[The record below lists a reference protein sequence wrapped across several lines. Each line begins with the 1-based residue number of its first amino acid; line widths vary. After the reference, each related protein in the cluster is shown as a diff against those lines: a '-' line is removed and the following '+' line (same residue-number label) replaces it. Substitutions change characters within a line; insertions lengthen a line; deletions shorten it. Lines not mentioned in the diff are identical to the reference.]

1 MNQILQKLVFLLVN
15 NMKKIINSTLSIIQ
29 FIIFFTAVTLIYLSD
44 KKMGVMRSLTYKN
57 LIWNRMNLDK
67 YLLILVIT
75 FLIVQIIFYLFIK
88 KFSFI
93 ILIIFDLITIVFIL
107 CFDTSIIFSYFIIVL
122 ALCFNLGLSLI
133 KNFIKEYI

>member
-1 MNQILQKLVFLLVN
+1 
-15 NMKKIINSTLSIIQ
+15 MKKIINSTLSIIQ

>member
-133 KNFIKEYI
+133 KNFIEEYI

>member
-1 MNQILQKLVFLLVN
+1 
-15 NMKKIINSTLSIIQ
+15 MKKIISSTLSIIQ

-93 ILIIFDLITIVFIL
+93 ILIIFNLITIVFIL

>member
-1 MNQILQKLVFLLVN
+1 MFLLVN
-15 NMKKIINSTLSIIQ
+15 NMKKIISSTLSIIQ

>member
-1 MNQILQKLVFLLVN
+1 
-15 NMKKIINSTLSIIQ
+15 MKKIISSTLSIIQ
-29 FIIFFTAVTLIYLSD
+29 FIIFFIAVTLIYLSD

-93 ILIIFDLITIVFIL
+93 ILIIFNLITIVFIL

>member
-1 MNQILQKLVFLLVN
+1 
-15 NMKKIINSTLSIIQ
+15 MKKIISFTLSIIQ